1 VRGALCGAERHSC
14 SWAVWFVRA
23 FSACRCGGDAGCV
36 LAYRTGDSPG
46 CVVRGEALSGVRHS
60 SPGIVA
66 RRCSSA
72 PVLLHDCECRT
83 LRRISVRPVPPD
95 TPGVRASVCPGIR
108 TSARY
113 EAARCRRSA
122 GRARPANSA
131 QPAASQHIGRLE
143 PTSSSP
149 GAVVSRETQ
158 CRAGFRWTMAPRA
171 TNPGHRP
178 SDPGPCRAQLR
189 CQTSGGPIL
198 VAAERGRGCPRRDRS
213 E

>member
-1 VRGALCGAERHSC
+1 MLRRGTSRTLRRRNDAIAAARRARHHNSPGRRCGGPLCGAERHSC

-23 FSACRCGGDAGCV
+23 FSVCRCGGDAGCV

-122 GRARPANSA
+122 GRARPAN
-131 QPAASQHIGRLE
+131 
-143 PTSSSP
+143 
-149 GAVVSRETQ
+149 
-158 CRAGFRWTMAPRA
+158 
-171 TNPGHRP
+171 
-178 SDPGPCRAQLR
+178 
-189 CQTSGGPIL
+189 
-198 VAAERGRGCPRRDRS
+198 
-213 E
+213 